1 MKFDT
6 VRIVTSAGRS
16 LGWGLMSLACLAPLQ
31 LRAAESA
38 QPWTLQAT
46 LLRAQEA
53 NRDVLTA
60 RRAVDAAQ
68 ADLRSASV
76 TPAPQLSFLSQAINT
91 QNLGHGGVWNRPV
104 DTIVRLDTLLERGGK
119 RTHREQ
125 LAQAGVQA
133 AQSDVAD
140 ALRVQQVAAA
150 QAYWDLK
157 LAQVQHEAAQAN
169 AQIAQESSRIAEL
182 RARNGDLSRLDATR
196 LSMETDR
203 ALNEAELAR
212 SELHRAQT
220 ALAQLL
226 ALDKQAQVLAADPW
240 PALPASGTGT
250 GTGTGGDL
258 ADADE
263 TWLSGRA
270 DVVAARQRLTQAQ
283 EVLALA
289 QAQRA
294 TDVTWT
300 VQFEHNPPVGN
311 HLWGVGVAF
320 PLGVAGRQDGPI
332 ARAVVLVSEAQ
343 ATVERTEAN
352 ARAEQ
357 AVLRATLVA
366 ASRRIA
372 RLDTDLVPKAREA
385 VKAAEF
391 ARQQGAL
398 SLQDVLDTRR
408 LAHAAELDAAQA
420 HADHAKALAAMNLTS
435 TLTSNP
441 TVVTP

>member
-6 VRIVTSAGRS
+6 ARIVTSAGRM
-16 LGWGLMSLACLAPLQ
+16 LGLGLMSLVCLAPVQ
-31 LRAAESA
+31 SRAAEPA
-38 QPWTLQAT
+38 QPWTLQET
-46 LLRAQEA
+46 LQRAQDA

-76 TPAPQLSFLSQAINT
+76 SPAPQLSFLSQAINT
-91 QNLGHGGVWNRPV
+91 HNLGHGSVWNRPV
-104 DTIVRLDTLLERGGK
+104 DTIVRLDTLVERGGK
-119 RTHREQ
+119 RAHREQ
-125 LAQAGVQA
+125 LAQAGIQA
-133 AQSDVAD
+133 AQSDAAD

-157 LAQVQHEAAQAN
+157 LAQVQHDAAEAN
-169 AQIAQESSRIAEL
+169 AQIAQEISRVAEL
-182 RARNGDLSRLDATR
+182 RARNGDIARLDATR

-212 SELHRAQT
+212 SALNRART

-226 ALDKQAQVLAADPW
+226 ALDQRAPILAADPW
-240 PALPASGTGT
+240 PTQATTDSASGTNEAGE
-250 GTGTGGDL
+250 
-258 ADADE
+258 ADE

-270 DVVAARQRLTQAQ
+270 DVVAARQHLTQAQ
-283 EVLALA
+283 EALALA
-289 QAQRA
+289 QSQRA
-294 TDVTWT
+294 TDVTWS

-311 HLWGVGVAF
+311 RLWGVGLAF
-320 PLGVAGRQDGPI
+320 PLGVDGRQDGPV
-332 ARAVVLVSEAQ
+332 ARAVVAVSEAQ
-343 ATVERTEAN
+343 ATLERTEAQ

-357 AVLRATLVA
+357 AALRANLVA
-366 ASRRIA
+366 ATRRIA
-372 RLDTDLVPKAREA
+372 RLDSDLLPKAREA

-420 HADHAKALAAMNLTS
+420 HADHAKALAALNLTS

>member
-6 VRIVTSAGRS
+6 LRIVTSAGRM
-16 LGWGLMSLACLAPLQ
+16 LGLGLMSLACIAPAQ
-31 LRAAESA
+31 LRAAEPA

-76 TPAPQLSFLSQAINT
+76 GPAPQLSFLSQAINT
-91 QNLGHGGVWNRPV
+91 QNLGHGSVWNRPV
-104 DTIVRLDTLLERGGK
+104 DTIVRLDTLVERGGK
-119 RTHREQ
+119 RAHREQ
-125 LAQAGVQA
+125 LAQAGIQA
-133 AQSDVAD
+133 AQADVAD

-157 LAQVQHEAAQAN
+157 LAQVQHEAAEAN

-182 RARNGDLSRLDATR
+182 RARNGDLARLDATR

-212 SELHRAQT
+212 SELNRART

-226 ALDKQAQVLAADPW
+226 ALDQRAQILATDPW
-240 PALPASGTGT
+240 PTQAAATSGP
-250 GTGTGGDL
+250 DE
-258 ADADE
+258 ADE

-283 EVLALA
+283 EALALA
-289 QAQRA
+289 QSQRA
-294 TDVTWT
+294 TDVTWS

-311 HLWGVGVAF
+311 RLWGVGVAF
-320 PLGVAGRQDGPI
+320 PLGVAGRQDGPV
-332 ARAVVLVSEAQ
+332 ARAVVAVSEAQ
-343 ATVERTEAN
+343 AVLERTEAT

-357 AVLRATLVA
+357 AVLRANLVA

-372 RLDTDLVPKAREA
+372 RLDSDLVPKAREA

-420 HADHAKALAAMNLTS
+420 HADHAKALAAMSLTASLTS

>member
-6 VRIVTSAGRS
+6 VRIVASAGRR
-16 LGWGLMSLACLAPLQ
+16 LGWGLMALACLAPLQ
-31 LRAAESA
+31 LRAAEPA

-76 TPAPQLSFLSQAINT
+76 TPAPQLSLLSQAINT
-91 QNLGHGGVWNRPV
+91 QNLGHGGGWSRPV
-104 DTIVRLDTLLERGGK
+104 DTIVRLDTLFERGGK
-119 RTHREQ
+119 RAHREQ

-182 RARNGDLSRLDATR
+182 RARNGDLARLDATR

-203 ALNEAELAR
+203 ALNEAEQAR

-226 ALDKQAQVLAADPW
+226 ALDKQARVVATDPW
-240 PALPASGTGT
+240 PTLAPSDSSL
-250 GTGTGGDL
+250 GGDL
-258 ADADE
+258 SDADE

-283 EVLALA
+283 EALALA

-294 TDVTWT
+294 TDVTWS

-343 ATVERTEAN
+343 ATLERTEAN

-357 AVLRATLVA
+357 AVLRANLVA

-372 RLDTDLVPKAREA
+372 RLDSDLVPKAREA

-435 TLTSNP
+435 SLTSNP

>member
-6 VRIVTSAGRS
+6 LRIVTSAGR
-16 LGWGLMSLACLAPLQ
+16 LVGLGLMSLACIAPAQ
-31 LRAAESA
+31 LRAAEPA

-68 ADLRSASV
+68 ADLRSARV
-76 TPAPQLSFLSQAINT
+76 GPAPQLSFLSQAINT
-91 QNLGHGGVWNRPV
+91 QNLGHGSVWNRPV
-104 DTIVRLDTLLERGGK
+104 DTIVRLDTLVERGGK
-119 RTHREQ
+119 RAHREQ
-125 LAQAGVQA
+125 LAQAGIQA
-133 AQSDVAD
+133 AQADVAD

-157 LAQVQHEAAQAN
+157 LAQVQHEAAEAN

-182 RARNGDLSRLDATR
+182 RARNGDLARLDATR

-212 SELHRAQT
+212 SELNRART

-226 ALDKQAQVLAADPW
+226 ALGPQAAILAADPW
-240 PALPASGTGT
+240 PAQAANAATASG
-250 GTGTGGDL
+250 
-258 ADADE
+258 ADEADE

-283 EVLALA
+283 EALALA
-289 QAQRA
+289 QSQRA
-294 TDVTWT
+294 TDVTWS

-311 HLWGVGVAF
+311 RLWGVGVAF
-320 PLGVAGRQDGPI
+320 PLGVAGRQDGPV
-332 ARAVVLVSEAQ
+332 ARAVVAVSEAQ
-343 ATVERTEAN
+343 AALERTEAA

-357 AVLRATLVA
+357 AVLRANLVA

-372 RLDTDLVPKAREA
+372 RLDSDLVPKAREA

-420 HADHAKALAAMNLTS
+420 HADHAKAVAALNLTS